1 MNVRVGILALALLTL
16 GGRPAAGQDGSVAG
30 RDSVIARARSLAR
43 ARHTDRARETYTGW
57 LADHPDDAAAWRDL
71 GREELR
77 AGRPT
82 AAVRAL
88 NRALALEDEPYA
100 RQRLQLARALAAPAV
115 EPVFGGSRDSDGN
128 TITRTGVRADV
139 APADGAR
146 VGIAA
151 EHNTL
156 TDGLDTGRETAVTL
170 AGRWRPLAALNLD
183 GSAGV
188 QQIESSSRPLP
199 SATFPSG
206 DFRLRYQMPGNGPRL
221 DLRGRHDA
229 LALSPAL
236 IANRVRRSEVSARL
250 DLPLGPLWLRGMTR
264 LGALN
269 AGPETNYRRLFGGG
283 VAVPVWA
290 GAEVSGQFQ
299 QLSYTAPS
307 TVGYFAPRLAQV
319 VEAGT
324 YAEVEPVGSWSLALD
339 LGGGIQRTA
348 QFGSAMGG
356 WSGAFRLW
364 TMSSVALQPGRDL
377 VLEVEAYDAPLAA
390 LAATTSANWR
400 WGSATVSIR
409 WAL

>member
-1 MNVRVGILALALLTL
+1 MRVAILALALLAL
-16 GGRPAAGQDGSVAG
+16 GGRRAAGQDGSVAG
-30 RDSVIARARSLAR
+30 RDSAMARARSLAR
-43 ARHTDRARETYTGW
+43 AHRTDRARKAYADW
-57 LADHPDDAAAWRDL
+57 LADHPEDAGAWRDL

-77 AGRPT
+77 AGRP
-82 AAVRAL
+82 AAAMRAL

-100 RQRLQLARALAAPAV
+100 RQRLLVARALAAPAV

-128 TITRTGVRADV
+128 TITRGGVRADV

-151 EHNTL
+151 EHSAL
-156 TDGLDTGRETAVTL
+156 ADGVDTGRETAVSFS
-170 AGRWRPLAALNLD
+170 GHWRPLAALNLD

-199 SATFPSG
+199 SATFPSA

-229 LALSPAL
+229 LALSPVL

-250 DLPLGPLWLRGMTR
+250 DLPVGPLWLRGMTR
-264 LGALN
+264 LGALD
-269 AGPETNYRRLFGGG
+269 AGLQTNYRRLVGGG

-290 GAEVSGQFQ
+290 GTEVSGQFQ
-299 QLSYTAPS
+299 QLSYTEPTTA
-307 TVGYFAPRLAQV
+307 GYFAPRLAQV

-324 YAEVEPVGSWSLALD
+324 YAEVEPAASWSLALD

-348 QFGSAMGG
+348 QFGAPVGPWRGS
-356 WSGAFRLW
+356 FRLW
-364 TMSSVALQPGRDL
+364 TMSSVALQPGRSL
-377 VLEVEAYDAPLAA
+377 VLEIEAYDAPLAA
-390 LAATTSANWR
+390 AATTSASWR
-400 WGSATVSIR
+400 WGSASLSLR